1 MATSDDSGAGESAS
15 LAGQLRR
22 RLLELKETHPL
33 PPELAGPVP
42 RKDVWGETGYLNQ
55 PRYHSVIKPMLLR
68 GYATVG
74 WVYAYQHS
82 GGGEDHSVTAEYAWL
97 DERGNLRTDV
107 LHEEFDG
114 FHAALASGRGDIVFS
129 IDAELGPGKVITLL
143 HHPDM
148 EMHMIYEA
156 VRADPEWER
165 KRDRSYR
172 VFHLRWESGTEAPR
186 ALGSREP
193 EDPPLFTLEKRREP
207 DAGWWLLHGEEG
219 VLRTV
224 MARPL
229 AEGGTLRLL
238 DARGEDA
245 GRVEVEGTCL
255 RVTPRSE
262 ASFFITEEPDNLWM
276 VRDSQHRMRVMTL
289 LPDKPGPHLWQC
301 VPREPMERSLA
312 ELLMLAFVS
321 AYDGRAPFPFARRP
335 PLG

>member
-1 MATSDDSGAGESAS
+1 MPPPGDSFS
-15 LAGQLRR
+15 GQLRR

-74 WVYAYQHS
+74 LVYSYQHT

-97 DERGNLRTDV
+97 DARGNLRTDV

-114 FHAALASGRGDIVFS
+114 FHAALSSGRGEIVFS

-156 VRADPEWER
+156 VRADPQWEQ

-172 VFHLRWESGTEAPR
+172 VFHLRWESGPEAPR
-186 ALGSREP
+186 ALGGREP
-193 EDPPLFTLEKRREP
+193 EDPPLFTLEKRRAP
-207 DAGWWLLHGEEG
+207 DEGWWLLHGEAV

-224 MARPL
+224 TERPL

-238 DARGEDA
+238 DARGESA
-245 GRVEVEGTCL
+245 AQVEAEGTRL
-255 RVTPRSE
+255 RVTLRSE
-262 ASFFITEEPDNLWM
+262 APVFITEEPGNMWM
-276 VRDSQHRMRVMTL
+276 VRDSQHGMRVMTL
-289 LPDKPGPHLWQC
+289 LTDTPDMHLWQC

-321 AYDGRAPFPFARRP
+321 AYDGPAPFLFARRP
-335 PLG
+335 RLG